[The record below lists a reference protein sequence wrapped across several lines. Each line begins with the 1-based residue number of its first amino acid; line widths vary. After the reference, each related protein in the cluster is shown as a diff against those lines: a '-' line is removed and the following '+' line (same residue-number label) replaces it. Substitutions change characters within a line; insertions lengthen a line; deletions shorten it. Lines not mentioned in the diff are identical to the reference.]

1 MSEIMPYILS
11 FYNGEV
17 LQMIS
22 RKYGL
27 KPMDALR
34 EFLSSQTYQML
45 INPELEM
52 WDFSPAG
59 IFDMWE
65 SEQVTGEPRNS
76 LYLRRD

>member
-11 FYNGEV
+11 FYNGEI

>member
-1 MSEIMPYILS
+1 
-11 FYNGEV
+11 
-17 LQMIS
+17 MIS

-34 EFLSSQTYQML
+34 KFLSSQTYQML
-45 INPELEM
+45 IDPELEM
-52 WDFSPAG
+52 WDFSPMG

-76 LYLRRD
+76 LYLRRN